1 MTRFAKRFGAWMMT
15 LVLIGTF
22 VLGACAA
29 SARTNTPQLNVG
41 VHFYKEN
48 SDTDSMANSGID
60 EERTATLTRQ
70 TNGTYTLALPIQQVS
85 KMGITGQLS
94 GLTIGDVTYSGELT
108 GSVSDGTAVL
118 TIKNLPAS
126 VLTGSDINKSLTVIC
141 NIQMDLSLLG
151 EINTT
156 ARMCIWNNA

>member
-1 MTRFAKRFGAWMMT
+1 MTHFVKHIGVLLLT
-15 LVLIGTF
+15 LALVWSCA
-22 VLGACAA
+22 VGACAA
-29 SARTNTPQLNVG
+29 SAPTSTPELDVG
-41 VHFYKEN
+41 VHFYNEK
-48 SDTDSMANSGID
+48 SDADSMANSGID
-60 EERTATLTRQ
+60 PERTATLTRQ

-94 GLTIGDVTYSGELT
+94 GLTIGDVTYAGELT
-108 GSVSDGTAVL
+108 GTVSDGTAVL

-126 VLTGSDINKSLTVIC
+126 VLTGSDVNNALTVIC

-156 ARMCIWNNA
+156 ARLCIWNNG